1 MSRRLVVLGRK
12 KAKFHTVTM
21 KIDNRL
27 GENPTVIAESLLPWF
42 PKPAP
47 GPNPGV
53 DPDYDLLRK
62 QQIEDAIARGDDL

>member
-12 KAKFHTVTM
+12 KAGFRTVTQ
-21 KIDNRL
+21 KIDTRV
-27 GENPTVIAESLLPWF
+27 GENEAVIKAGLLPWF

-47 GPNPGV
+47 EWMPEET
-53 DPDYDLLRK
+53 DDDLLRK